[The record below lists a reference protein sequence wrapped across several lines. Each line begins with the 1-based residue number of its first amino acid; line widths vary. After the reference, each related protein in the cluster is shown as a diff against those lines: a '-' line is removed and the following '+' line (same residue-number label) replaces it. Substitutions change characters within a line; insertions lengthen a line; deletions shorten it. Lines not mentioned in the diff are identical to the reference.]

1 MCQRLSTSAMNSL
14 IAEERMRRQ
23 HSWQVRR
30 TGAPMAS
37 GQQRW
42 DRAYQLLLQWA
53 AATPPPPALSIVL
66 ETSHAHSDLQPR
78 FDQSSGRAP
87 NH

>member
-1 MCQRLSTSAMNSL
+1 
-14 IAEERMRRQ
+14 MRRQ
-23 HSWQVRR
+23 RSWQVRR

-42 DRAYQLLLQWA
+42 DRAYQLLPQWA
-53 AATPPPPALSIVL
+53 VATPPTPADAPALSIVP
-66 ETSHAHSDLQPR
+66 EKTHANSDLQPR
-78 FDQSSGRAP
+78 FEQSPGRAP

>member
-1 MCQRLSTSAMNSL
+1 MQQPRT
-14 IAEERMRRQ
+14 
-23 HSWQVRR
+23 WQVRR
-30 TGAPMAS
+30 TGVPLAT

-53 AATPPPPALSIVL
+53 AATPSPPAETPALSIVL